1 MTMRKTSLLMAVL
14 CCATAQAVAQQAL
27 CLDESFQA
35 DIVPEGDVENIAFMD
50 DGRIIAAGS
59 LVRPYYEDPWG
70 SRYIVDRR
78 FFPDGSIDWSFHSQF
93 GGGGGVKIWGADH
106 FYMTIGAS
114 MVCRLHL
121 ADGMTDTGYQCNNQ
135 PEFETSQ
142 RAQFQTFADGRQW
155 RLGSY
160 KKKHYDEEGN
170 YLYSE
175 PGYGLLQ
182 TLGNGHIDPD
192 FDHKWLP
199 MGMLWSIVELPDGRF
214 LLGATRATEYEGRPV
229 GAIFRV
235 DDEAHLDT
243 TFHTTISWGA
253 FARQVY
259 HYPDGRLLVFGRMT
273 APEYPGDTL
282 FAMRLHPDG
291 STDATWPV
299 IPFRHFT
306 GNPVF
311 TGITDFLEIEPGKL
325 LVVGTFNYVGDV
337 PVGAITTLDTAG
349 NVLLDYLPGTG
360 AGFTEAG
367 VIGNFAPNCRIYGIR
382 EGPDGFIY
390 LWGTFKGYNDGCGDH
405 PDHRMLV
412 RLYPLDVGVGE
423 LPGPVP
429 EFTAHPNPGGDQLSL
444 FWDVPGRYEVAIRD
458 LQGRTVWHGH
468 HRKDD
473 GPLDVA
479 ALVPGMYAVATLS
492 ADGRRST
499 IKWMKQ

>member
-1 MTMRKTSLLMAVL
+1 MLMAVL
-14 CCATAQAVAQQAL
+14 CCATAPAMAQQAL

-35 DIVPEGDVENIAFMD
+35 DIVPEGDVSDIAFMD
-50 DGRIIAAGS
+50 DGRIIAAGAMI
-59 LVRPYYEDPWG
+59 RPYGEDPWN
-70 SRYIVDRR
+70 SRQIVDRR
-78 FFPDGSIDWSFHSQF
+78 FFPDGSIDWSFHSHL
-93 GGGGGVKIWGADH
+93 GGGGGIELWPPDYFYCSVGALQVSR
-106 FYMTIGAS
+106 F
-114 MVCRLHL
+114 HL
-121 ADGMTDTGYQCNNQ
+121 DDGTKDATFRSGTE
-135 PEFETSQ
+135 PEFVISQ
-142 RAQFQTFADGRQW
+142 RARYHTFPDGRQW

-182 TLGNGHIDPD
+182 TLENGHIDPD

-199 MGMLWSIVELPDGRF
+199 MGTLWNIVELPDGRF

-229 GAIFRV
+229 GAIFSV

-243 TFHTTISWGA
+243 TFHTTISWGT
-253 FARQVY
+253 FAPQVY
-259 HYPDGRLLVFGRMT
+259 HYPDGRMLVFGRMT

-282 FAMRLHPDG
+282 FVMRLHPDG

-306 GNPVF
+306 GNPAY
-311 TGITDFLEIEPGKL
+311 TSISSFLEIEPGKL
-325 LVVGTFNYVGDV
+325 LIGGRFNYVGDV
-337 PVGAITTLDTAG
+337 PLGAITTLDTAG

-367 VIGNFAPNCRIYGIR
+367 VIGNFAPNCMLQGIR

-405 PDHRMLV
+405 PGHRMLV

-423 LPGPVP
+423 LAGPVP
-429 EFTAHPNPGGDQLSL
+429 ELTAHPNPGGDQLSL
-444 FWDVPGRYEVAIRD
+444 SWDVLGRYEVAIRD
-458 LQGRTVWHGH
+458 LQGRTVWRGH
-468 HRKDD
+468 HRKGD

-479 ALVPGMYAVATLS
+479 ALVPGMYTVTARTM
-492 ADGRRST
+492 DGVGST
-499 IKWMKQ
+499 IKWIKQ